1 MTNVT
6 FLPWVDPES
15 SPIAASPEISG
26 EAVGDAAVPEVVPV
40 GVARLSRVMFTE
52 VDEVTESAGE
62 VESVAA
68 FDLEALEQTLL
79 RKLHTH
85 DMSIHEVMTWLR
97 SKDAAEGDAA
107 ELVAKFERLN
117 YLDDERLARELVSRL
132 SERKGKSKSVT
143 ARELRQR
150 GISSHAVEAAI
161 EEIDDD
167 DELAKATELAVQRA
181 RQFSKLDNST
191 AERRLVGFLSR
202 RGYSGQTVREAC
214 REALATRN

>member
-6 FLPWVDPES
+6 FLPWVNPES

-26 EAVGDAAVPEVVPV
+26 EAVGDASVIPA
-40 GVARLSRVMFTE
+40 GVQRLSRVMFTE
-52 VDEVTESAGE
+52 VEEIVEVAEE
-62 VESVAA
+62 ESVAA

-85 DMSIHEVMTWLR
+85 DMSVHEVMTWLR

-107 ELVAKFERLN
+107 ELIAKFERLN
-117 YLDDERLARELVSRL
+117 YLNDERLARELVSRL
-132 SERKGKSKSVT
+132 SERKGKSKSVI

-150 GISSHAVEAAI
+150 GISSHAVDAALEA
-161 EEIDDD
+161 IDDD
-167 DELAKATELAVQRA
+167 DELAKATELALQRV
-181 RQFSKLDNST
+181 RQFSKLDQVT
-191 AERRLVGFLSR
+191 AERRLTGFLSR

-214 REALATRN
+214 REALASRN

>member
-26 EAVGDAAVPEVVPV
+26 EAVGDAPEIPA
-40 GVARLSRVMFTE
+40 GVQRLSRVMFTE
-52 VDEVTESAGE
+52 VEESAE
-62 VESVAA
+62 EEESVAA
-68 FDLEALEQTLL
+68 LDLDALEQTLL

-85 DMSIHEVMTWLR
+85 DMSVHEVMSWLR

-107 ELVAKFERLN
+107 ELIAKFERLN
-117 YLDDERLARELVSRL
+117 YLNDERLARELVSRL
-132 SERKGKSKSVT
+132 SERKGKSKSVIS
-143 ARELRQR
+143 RELRQR
-150 GISSHAVEAAI
+150 GISSHAIEAAL
-161 EEIDDD
+161 ETIDDD
-167 DELAKATELAVQRA
+167 DELAKATELALQRV
-181 RQFSKLDNST
+181 RQFSKLDQAT

>member
-15 SPIAASPEISG
+15 SPIAASLEISG
-26 EAVGDAAVPEVVPV
+26 EAVGDAAEVPA
-40 GVARLSRVMFTE
+40 GVQRLSRVMFTE
-52 VDEVTESAGE
+52 VEDAVEDEE
-62 VESVAA
+62 ESVAA
-68 FDLEALEQTLL
+68 LDLDALEQTLL

-85 DMSIHEVMTWLR
+85 DMSVHEVMTWLR

-117 YLDDERLARELVSRL
+117 YLNDERLARELVSRL
-132 SERKGKSKSVT
+132 SERKGKSKSVI

-150 GISSHAVEAAI
+150 GISSSAVDEALEA
-161 EEIDDD
+161 IDDD
-167 DELAKATELAVQRA
+167 DELSKATELALQRV
-181 RQFSKLDNST
+181 RQFSKLDDAT

-214 REALATRN
+214 REALASRN

>member
-26 EAVGDAAVPEVVPV
+26 EAVGDAADVPA
-40 GVARLSRVMFTE
+40 GVQRLSRVMFTE
-52 VDEVTESAGE
+52 VEDIPEAEE
-62 VESVAA
+62 EESVAA
-68 FDLEALEQTLL
+68 FDLDALEQTLL

-85 DMSIHEVMTWLR
+85 DMSVHEVMTWLR

-132 SERKGKSKSVT
+132 SERKGKSKSVI

-150 GISSHAVEAAI
+150 GISSHAVDAALEA
-161 EEIDDD
+161 IDDD
-167 DELAKATELAVQRA
+167 DELAKATELALQRV
-181 RQFSKLDNST
+181 RQFSKLDQAT

-214 REALATRN
+214 REALASRN

>member
-26 EAVGDAAVPEVVPV
+26 EAVGDAAEVPA
-40 GVARLSRVMFTE
+40 GVQRLSRVMFTE
-52 VDEVTESAGE
+52 VEDVVEDEE
-62 VESVAA
+62 ESVAA
-68 FDLEALEQTLL
+68 LDLDALEQTLL

-85 DMSIHEVMTWLR
+85 DMSVHEVMTWLR
-97 SKDAAEGDAA
+97 SKDAAEGDVA

-117 YLDDERLARELVSRL
+117 YLNDERLARELVSRL
-132 SERKGKSKSVT
+132 SERKGKSKSVI

-150 GISSHAVEAAI
+150 GISSAVVDEALEA
-161 EEIDDD
+161 IDDD
-167 DELAKATELAVQRA
+167 DELSKATELALQRV
-181 RQFSKLDNST
+181 RQFSKLDDAT

-214 REALATRN
+214 KEALSQRN

>member
-26 EAVGDAAVPEVVPV
+26 EAVGDAAEVPA
-40 GVARLSRVMFTE
+40 GVQRLSCVMFTE
-52 VDEVTESAGE
+52 VEDVVEDEE
-62 VESVAA
+62 ESVAA
-68 FDLEALEQTLL
+68 LDLDALEQTLL

-85 DMSIHEVMTWLR
+85 DMSVHEVMTWLR

-117 YLDDERLARELVSRL
+117 YLNDERLARELVSRL
-132 SERKGKSKSVT
+132 SERKGKSKSVI

-150 GISSHAVEAAI
+150 GISSSAVDEALEA
-161 EEIDDD
+161 IDDD
-167 DELAKATELAVQRA
+167 DELSKATELALQRV
-181 RQFSKLDNST
+181 RQFSKLDDAT

-214 REALATRN
+214 REALSSRN

>member
-26 EAVGDAAVPEVVPV
+26 EAVGDAAEVPA
-40 GVARLSRVMFTE
+40 GVQRLSRVMFTDVE
-52 VDEVTESAGE
+52 DVVEDED
-62 VESVAA
+62 ESVAA
-68 FDLEALEQTLL
+68 LDLDALEQTLL

-85 DMSIHEVMTWLR
+85 DMSVHEVMTWLR

-107 ELVAKFERLN
+107 ELVDKFERLN
-117 YLDDERLARELVSRL
+117 YLNDERLARELVSRL
-132 SERKGKSKSVT
+132 SERKGKSKSVI

-150 GISSHAVEAAI
+150 GISSAVVDEALEA
-161 EEIDDD
+161 IDDD
-167 DELAKATELAVQRA
+167 DELSKATELALQRV
-181 RQFSKLDNST
+181 RQFSKLDDAT

-214 REALATRN
+214 KEALSQRN

>member
-26 EAVGDAAVPEVVPV
+26 EAVGDAAEVPA
-40 GVARLSRVMFTE
+40 GVQRLSRVMFTE
-52 VDEVTESAGE
+52 VEDVGEDEE
-62 VESVAA
+62 ESVAA
-68 FDLEALEQTLL
+68 LDLDALEQTLL

-85 DMSIHEVMTWLR
+85 DMSVHEVMTWLR

-117 YLDDERLARELVSRL
+117 YLNDERLARELVSRL
-132 SERKGKSKSVT
+132 SERKGKSKSVI

-150 GISSHAVEAAI
+150 GISSVAVDEALEAI
-161 EEIDDD
+161 DEDEE
-167 DELAKATELAVQRA
+167 LSKATELALQRV
-181 RQFSKLDNST
+181 RQFSKLDDAT

-214 REALATRN
+214 REALASRN

>member
-26 EAVGDAAVPEVVPV
+26 EAVGDAAEVPA
-40 GVARLSRVMFTE
+40 GVQRLSRVMFTE
-52 VDEVTESAGE
+52 VEDVVEDEE
-62 VESVAA
+62 ESVAA
-68 FDLEALEQTLL
+68 LDLDALEQTLL

-85 DMSIHEVMTWLR
+85 DMSVHEVMTWLR
-97 SKDAAEGDAA
+97 SKDAVEGDAA

-117 YLDDERLARELVSRL
+117 YLNDERLARELVSRL
-132 SERKGKSKSVT
+132 SERKGKSKSVI

-150 GISSHAVEAAI
+150 GISSSAVDEALEA
-161 EEIDDD
+161 IDDD
-167 DELAKATELAVQRA
+167 DELSKATELALQRV
-181 RQFSKLDNST
+181 RQFSKLDDAT

-214 REALATRN
+214 REALSSRN

>member
-6 FLPWVDPES
+6 FLPWVYPES

-26 EAVGDAAVPEVVPV
+26 EAVGDAAEVPA
-40 GVARLSRVMFTE
+40 GVQRLSRVMFTDVE
-52 VDEVTESAGE
+52 DVVEDEE
-62 VESVAA
+62 ESVAA
-68 FDLEALEQTLL
+68 LDLDALEQTLL

-85 DMSIHEVMTWLR
+85 DMSVHEVMTWLR

-117 YLDDERLARELVSRL
+117 YLNDERLARELVSRL
-132 SERKGKSKSVT
+132 SERKGKSKSVI

-150 GISSHAVEAAI
+150 GISSSAVDEALEA
-161 EEIDDD
+161 IDDD
-167 DELAKATELAVQRA
+167 DELSKATELALQRV
-181 RQFSKLDNST
+181 RQFSKLDDAT

-214 REALATRN
+214 REALSSRN

>member
-26 EAVGDAAVPEVVPV
+26 EAVGDAAEVPA
-40 GVARLSRVMFTE
+40 GVQRLSRVMFTDVE
-52 VDEVTESAGE
+52 DVVEDED
-62 VESVAA
+62 ESVAA
-68 FDLEALEQTLL
+68 LDLDALEQTLL

-85 DMSIHEVMTWLR
+85 DMSVHEVMTWLR

-117 YLDDERLARELVSRL
+117 YLNDERLARELVSRL
-132 SERKGKSKSVT
+132 SERKGKSKSVI

-150 GISSHAVEAAI
+150 GISSAVVDEALEA
-161 EEIDDD
+161 IDDD
-167 DELAKATELAVQRA
+167 DELSKATELALQRV
-181 RQFSKLDNST
+181 RQFSKLDDAT

-214 REALATRN
+214 KEALSQRN